1 MIVNGN
7 IIFVCYRFRPSLQA
21 FQLTVTMKKEYPVF
35 TYIYRV
41 TNPVLIHLFDPHD
54 ISGS

>member
-1 MIVNGN
+1 METLFLSVTDSDLVSKLPVNSD
-7 IIFVCYRFRPSLQA
+7 YE
-21 FQLTVTMKKEYPVF
+21 KEYPVF